1 MIMRFRSADG
11 QWTVEVI
18 RLTLTGSNRDGEC
31 FRVCHYGFLVAE
43 ARTIDELRDHVDLA
57 ELEESLAITRLRRT
71 EEELRRQHVPR

>member
-1 MIMRFRSADG
+1 MRFRSADG

-31 FRVCHYGFLVAE
+31 FRVCHYGFYVAE
-43 ARTIDELRDHVDLA
+43 ARTIDELREHVDLA

-71 EEELRRQHVPR
+71 DEELRRQHVPR